1 MLCEHFYNA
10 GRADGDDDVTDFR
23 RRSLNFI
30 TPRSPITPTKTL
42 PGDHYVSELEIRVI
56 VRMTMIMRMIKMR
69 ILMFKR
75 MITRKCG
82 FYSDCLQSGYLSVLE
97 KAKNITL

>member
-23 RRSLNFI
+23 RRSLNLI

-42 PGDHYVSELEIRVI
+42 PGDHYVSELEIRMMTL
-56 VRMTMIMRMIKMR
+56 VRMTMIIIINEDDK
-69 ILMFKR
+69 
-75 MITRKCG
+75 
-82 FYSDCLQSGYLSVLE
+82 YDE
-97 KAKNITL
+97 KY